1 MPMQLLLYA
10 YAASALCL
18 CSLCSMPMQPLLY
31 AYAASALC
39 LCSLCSIPIQP
50 PIQPLQ
56 PVYACLYSLCSM
68 LIQPLCRSCY
78 RPSASRA
85 SKASKLS
92 TSALVC
98 TSKASKLRDFVS
110 EDLAAV
116 APEEASLEPASPS
129 CGSVEVEVEA
139 VGAVGGLGGAARGER
154 TPKLVVLK
162 YCKISNQWY

>member
-1 MPMQLLLYA
+1 
-10 YAASALCL
+10 
-18 CSLCSMPMQPLLY
+18 MPMQPLL
-31 AYAASALC
+31 
-39 LCSLCSIPIQP
+39 
-50 PIQPLQ
+50 
-56 PVYACLYSLCSM
+56 CLYSRLYSLYSRLYSLSM
-68 LIQPLCRSCY
+68 LAYTASVLCLYSLCRSCY

-92 TSALVC
+92 TFVLVC

-110 EDLAAV
+110 DDLAAV

-129 CGSVEVEVEA
+129 CGSVEVEVE
-139 VGAVGGLGGAARGER
+139 VEAVGGLGGAARGER